1 VILGTAASLAL
12 LSRAGRIKSPLLL
25 VVFIL
30 WMAMPYAALACAQ
43 VIAKRWSAPARTLLD
58 CAAILITLGSL
69 MFYAGLI
76 SPPAGSPPAFL
87 YVAVPAASTL
97 LAAAAFLAA
106 LLMRG
111 K

>member
-1 VILGTAASLAL
+1 
-12 LSRAGRIKSPLLL
+12 
-25 VVFIL
+25 
-30 WMAMPYAALACAQ
+30 
-43 VIAKRWSAPARTLLD
+43 
-58 CAAILITLGSL
+58 